1 MESENVIPAMSRR
14 PHPGS
19 QGGGGTLA
27 ALLAAAHREKRAYA
41 GDAERPLGSYL
52 VLMGAY
58 GTLTAGLSA
67 AVWRLDRPLPD
78 PSWSDVALLA
88 VASHKLSRLIAKDPV
103 TSPLRAPFTRFKGT
117 SGEAELAEEVRGQG
131 PRKAIGELITCPFCL
146 GLWTATGFVFGLVL
160 APRPTRLLAAM
171 FTSLTGAD
179 ALQFAYAKLQ
189 QASTG

>member
-1 MESENVIPAMSRR
+1 M
-14 PHPGS
+14 
-19 QGGGGTLA
+19 A

-52 VLMGAY
+52 VLMGVY